1 MKKIEIIKINK
12 VSILLNKQVPDNP
25 KTKRVNKN
33 KFNNQIL
40 IDFRCLKLKR
50 NYRKVIQFH
59 QPVKS
64 LL

>member
-1 MKKIEIIKINK
+1 MKKIKIIKINK

-33 KFNNQIL
+33 KFNNQVL
-40 IDFRCLKLKR
+40 IDFRCLKLRKI
-50 NYRKVIQFH
+50 YRKVIQFH